1 MSAVLKSSV
10 VSITP
15 ARLRKQVDKY
25 ITLAAQI
32 KALETEASELKAAF
46 KAYGDGVYKGTD
58 RSVAVSTSPVT
69 RLDAGEVKARLT
81 PAQYIECVVIN
92 DVTRVTIK

>member
-1 MSAVLKSSV
+1 MSAVLKQNV

-15 ARLRKQVDKY
+15 ARLRKQVDRY

-46 KAYGDGVYKGTD
+46 KGTE

-81 PAQYIECVVIN
+81 PAQYVDCVVIN